1 MKFELKAI
9 GYWSV
14 IRVSFIVNLI
24 VGFIFGLFYAIF
36 IGIFISLISN
46 MINMSEFGMLEDG
59 FSMAGLIIIPFMFA
73 FGGAV
78 FNTIMFTIVAFI
90 YNMVGR
96 FLGGLEVELSQVPS
110 QPVAAKPFEPSY
122 TPPQAPPAAKTY
134 TPPPPPPPVQPL
146 PPDITP
152 PDVKTDEGNAPSK
165 NDEGFQ
171 I

>member
-24 VGFIFGLFYAIF
+24 VGFIFGVFYAIF

-46 MINMSEFGMLEDG
+46 VLNASEFGMLEDG
-59 FSMAGLIIIPFMFA
+59 FSMAGLIIIPFIFA

-78 FNTIMFTIVAFI
+78 FNTILFTITAFI
-90 YNMVGR
+90 YNMAGKY
-96 FLGGLEVELSQVPS
+96 FGGLELELNQIQI
-110 QPVAAKPFEPSY
+110 QPVTSAPYAPSY
-122 TPPQAPPAAKTY
+122 TPPQAPPAKTY

-146 PPDITP
+146 PPDITS
-152 PDVKTDEGNAPSK
+152 PDVKTDQGNAPLK

-171 I
+171 V